1 MLLEE
6 CEAKPEICVAWMQGN
21 DRDYF
26 ARMARLVA
34 EQRDQAAFGV
44 LFDFYAPRLNAW
56 LRSQGLGQD
65 EAEELVQ
72 EVMTILWNR
81 ASLYDPAKASLST
94 WLFRIARNRRLDA
107 QRRAKGKDT
116 FTDIDWLTLDME
128 VSDSILL
135 DEEQRDAQVRQALSE
150 IPGEQMELV
159 KAAFFLGKSHNEIA
173 QDTGLPLGTVK
184 SRIRLAFQ
192 RLRRTLEDLSVR

>member
-1 MLLEE
+1 
-6 CEAKPEICVAWMQGN
+6 MQGN
-21 DRDYF
+21 DRDYL
-26 ARMARLVA
+26 ARLARQVA

-44 LFDFYAPRLNAW
+44 LFDIFAPRLNSW
-56 LRSQGLGQD
+56 LRSQGLAAD

-81 ASLYDPAKASLST
+81 ASLYDPAKSSLST

-116 FTDIDWLTLDME
+116 YTDIDWLTLDMDVAHSAFE
-128 VSDSILL
+128 G
-135 DEEQRDAQVRQALSE
+135 EERDAQVRQALSQ

-159 KAAFFLGKSHNEIA
+159 KAAFFLGQSHSEIA
-173 QDTGLPLGTVK
+173 QSTGLPLGTVK

-192 RLRRTLEDLSVR
+192 RLRRALQDPSAR